1 MLLKRLRILAD
12 SMDRDNN
19 WITLDYLELY
29 CERNQ
34 LVVGCEH
41 EEDELWIS
49 SLGPHPSSLT
59 ADEVHHILDD
69 SVVFEVRAMNE
80 EESPVSD
87 SIFLTRMELEQRI
100 RKMLN

>member
-1 MLLKRLRILAD
+1 
-12 SMDRDNN
+12 MDTQNN
-19 WITLDYLELY
+19 WITLDYLELF

-59 ADEVHHILDD
+59 ADEVHHILSD
-69 SVVFEVRAMNE
+69 SVLFEIRTMSE
-80 EESPVSD
+80 EEDTPGSD
-87 SIFLTRMELEQRI
+87 SVFLTRTELEQRI
-100 RKMLN
+100 RKMMN